1 MEYEI
6 TRDPHAFDP
15 QAVADVAVEEA
26 LRAVGGAS
34 LPSGNYPVILR
45 WDAMSSL
52 LQTFSGVFSAE
63 QAQKGL
69 SRLADKVGAVIAA
82 PCVTLV
88 DNPLL
93 PGGFNSQPFDAEGVP
108 TFHKDVIDAGKLL
121 TLLHNMK
128 TAAKAGVSSTGNAHK
143 ASFASPVTVAP
154 SNFFLQAGRRSL
166 RQLEESMGDGLVIT
180 DLSGLHAGAN
190 AVSGDFSL
198 LCKGYEVKGGR
209 FSRAMEQMTVSGNF
223 YTLLKEITE
232 VASDLRFDPS
242 GIASPSVRVREMT
255 LAGE

>member
-1 MEYEI
+1 
-6 TRDPHAFDP
+6 
-15 QAVADVAVEEA
+15 
-26 LRAVGGAS
+26 
-34 LPSGNYPVILR
+34 
-45 WDAMSSL
+45 
-52 LQTFSGVFSAE
+52 
-63 QAQKGL
+63 
-69 SRLADKVGAVIAA
+69 
-82 PCVTLV
+82 
-88 DNPLL
+88 
-93 PGGFNSQPFDAEGVP
+93 
-108 TFHKDVIDAGKLL
+108 
-121 TLLHNMK
+121 
-128 TAAKAGVSSTGNAHK
+128 
-143 ASFASPVTVAP
+143 
-154 SNFFLQAGRRSL
+154 L